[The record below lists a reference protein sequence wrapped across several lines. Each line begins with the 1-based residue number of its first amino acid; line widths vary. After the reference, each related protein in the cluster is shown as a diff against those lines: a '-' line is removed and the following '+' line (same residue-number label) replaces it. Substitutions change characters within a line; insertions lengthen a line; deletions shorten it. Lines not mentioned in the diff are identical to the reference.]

1 MKKSGRRIL
10 MLVSICALFIF
21 AGGGHVFAEGGHHEG
36 GGEIIS
42 GTAPEH
48 LDPSVTRQN
57 IEDEEIREGV
67 YRPKD
72 YPYDDSLQNAAPSN
86 EDDDSDDN
94 DSDDD
99 DDDDDN
105 DNNKNQ

>member
-1 MKKSGRRIL
+1 MKKSEKRII
-10 MLVSICALFIF
+10 MLVSICTFFIF
-21 AGGGHVFAEGGHHEG
+21 AGGGYVFAEGGGHEG

-42 GTAPEH
+42 GPAPGH

-57 IEDEEIREGV
+57 IEDEDIREGV

-72 YPYDDSLQNAAPSN
+72 YPYNDNLQNAAPAN

-94 DSDDD
+94 DN
-99 DDDDDN
+99 DDDDN
-105 DNNKNQ
+105 DNDKNQ